1 MAKNN
6 LIDIEL
12 IKQYVDITEEE
23 LMMRLVKDAVGLQ
36 KEAERNKR
44 RKETEDRLADP
55 DFRKYV
61 LMFWCDYKYMSQYF
75 TDDEIVAAA
84 ARYMSKSNLSTEIA
98 VLGAR
103 PEGEPIGY
111 CTAIYKSQGYSEF
124 TEYKGSWARKVRKPA
139 TFYIIANSYQ
149 CESGDV
155 SKYLLMRRLPY
166 LKDCFKIDV
175 YKDFSFNDWIYI
187 GFPEETKDG
196 KVIAHSLY
204 TPISALMGKDAQAI
218 IDCHLKYWHD
228 YGFGKYDA
236 REKEFIERDDVQA
249 FLKKVAE

>member
-1 MAKNN
+1 
-6 LIDIEL
+6 
-12 IKQYVDITEEE
+12 
-23 LMMRLVKDAVGLQ
+23 
-36 KEAERNKR
+36 
-44 RKETEDRLADP
+44 
-55 DFRKYV
+55 
-61 LMFWCDYKYMSQYF
+61 
-75 TDDEIVAAA
+75 
-84 ARYMSKSNLSTEIA
+84 
-98 VLGAR
+98 
-103 PEGEPIGY
+103 
-111 CTAIYKSQGYSEF
+111 
-124 TEYKGSWARKVRKPA
+124 
-139 TFYIIANSYQ
+139 
-149 CESGDV
+149 
-155 SKYLLMRRLPY
+155 MRRLPY